1 MKTREENTVTG
12 ESTEGEKMREE
23 ERMGDENRRPVRVLG
38 ISGSPH
44 RQGNTEQLL
53 DCFLEGAADAGG
65 ETEKIVLSTLNY
77 RSCRGCN
84 ACHKTGIC
92 VIDDD
97 LIPILTKKVP
107 EADIVALASP
117 IYSMSI
123 TSEMKAFIDRAHTVW
138 AQQFRL
144 NMVHYDKEHFISHP
158 GYFLATAGMER
169 PDIFDY
175 AYPIITAFFNGFGY
189 GYTPDHNITAPGM
202 DRWGGIKE
210 HPTALTFAY
219 ISGKEAVKQLE
230 KIQTESQ
237 GETLEPGKINQ
248 L

>member
-1 MKTREENTVTG
+1 MKKRDENAATG
-12 ESTEGEKMREE
+12 ESTERDAMREE
-23 ERMGDENRRPVRVLG
+23 GRMGDEIHRPVRVLG

-44 RQGNTEQLL
+44 RRGNTEQLL
-53 DCFLEGAADAGG
+53 DRFLEGAADAGG
-65 ETEKIVLSTLNY
+65 EIEKIVLSTLDY
-77 RSCRGCN
+77 HSCRGCN
-84 ACHKTGIC
+84 ACHKTGVC
-92 VIDDD
+92 VMDDD

-107 EADIVALASP
+107 EADIVVLASP

-123 TSEMKAFIDRAHTVW
+123 TSEMKAFIDRAHTIW
-138 AQQFRL
+138 AQKFKL
-144 NMVHYDKEHFISHP
+144 NMVHYDKEHFTAHP

-175 AYPIITAFFNGFGY
+175 AYPIITAFFNGFGC

-219 ISGKEAVKQLE
+219 MSGQEAVRQLE
-230 KIQTESQ
+230 KMMTDVRTETEEQ
-237 GETLEPGKINQ
+237 DK
-248 L
+248 

>member
-1 MKTREENTVTG
+1 MNPNTG
-12 ESTEGEKMREE
+12 
-23 ERMGDENRRPVRVLG
+23 RPLRVLG

-44 RQGNTEQLL
+44 RHGNTEQLL
-53 DCFLEGAADAGG
+53 DRFLEGAADAGG
-65 ETEKIVLSTLNY
+65 DTEKIILSALDY

-92 VIDDD
+92 IINDD
-97 LIPILTKKVP
+97 LIPILTKAVP
-107 EADIVALASP
+107 EADVVVLASP

-123 TSEMKAFIDRAHTVW
+123 TAEMKAFIDRAHTIW
-138 AQQFRL
+138 AQKFKLHQ
-144 NMVHYDKEHFISHP
+144 VHYDKEHFTTHP

-175 AYPIITAFFNGFGY
+175 AYPIVTAFFNGFGC

-202 DRWGGIKE
+202 DRWGGIKG

-219 ISGKEAVKQLE
+219 TAGKEAVRQLE
-230 KIQTESQ
+230 RMQEK
-237 GETLEPGKINQ
+237 
-248 L
+248 

>member
-1 MKTREENTVTG
+1 VNPKQEN
-12 ESTEGEKMREE
+12 
-23 ERMGDENRRPVRVLG
+23 PIRVLG

-44 RQGNTEQLL
+44 RGGNTEQLL
-53 DCFLEGAADAGG
+53 DRFLEGATDAGG
-65 ETEKIVLSTLNY
+65 ETEIIILSTLDY

-84 ACHKTGIC
+84 ACHKTGVC

-107 EADIVALASP
+107 EADVVALASP

-123 TSEMKAFIDRAHTVW
+123 TAEMKAFIDRAHTIW
-138 AQQFRL
+138 AQKFKL
-144 NMVHYDKEHFISHP
+144 NQVHYNEEHFISHP
-158 GYFLATAGMER
+158 GYFLTTAGMER

-175 AYPIITAFFNGFGY
+175 SYPIITAFYNGFGC

-219 ISGKEAVKQLE
+219 TAGKEAVLQLE
-230 KIQTESQ
+230 KMRAQD
-237 GETLEPGKINQ
+237 LDK
-248 L
+248 

>member
-1 MKTREENTVTG
+1 MNAKT
-12 ESTEGEKMREE
+12 
-23 ERMGDENRRPVRVLG
+23 ERPIRVLG

-44 RQGNTEQLL
+44 REGNTEQLL
-53 DCFLEGAADAGG
+53 DRFLEGAADAGG
-65 ETEKIVLSTLNY
+65 ITEKIILSTLQY

-84 ACHKTGIC
+84 ACHKTGVCIMK
-92 VIDDD
+92 DD
-97 LIPILTKKVP
+97 LIPILTRKVP

-123 TSEMKAFIDRAHTVW
+123 TAEMKALIDRAQTVW
-138 AQQFRL
+138 AQSFKL
-144 NMVHYDKEHFISHP
+144 NQVHYEKEHFANHP

-175 AYPIITAFFNGFGY
+175 SYPIITAFFNIFGC

-202 DRWGGIKE
+202 DRWGSIKG

-219 ISGKEAVKQLE
+219 TAGKEAVRQLE
-230 KIQTESQ
+230 ILQAANPE
-237 GETLEPGKINQ
+237 
-248 L
+248 